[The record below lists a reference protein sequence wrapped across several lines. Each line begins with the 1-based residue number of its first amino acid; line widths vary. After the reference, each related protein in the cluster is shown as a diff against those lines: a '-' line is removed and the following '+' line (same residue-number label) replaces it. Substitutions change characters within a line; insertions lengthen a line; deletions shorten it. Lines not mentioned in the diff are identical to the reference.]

1 MKFGD
6 TMRCICGGT
15 IRSYE
20 FDPGDM
26 AWVHLCKGFTPC
38 TEAAPADEQVP
49 DHDDEIAEAGR
60 KFKAAQVEVER
71 AREEMAQ
78 VGDRLDRLN
87 RNLLTANTVRRAT
100 LVQVWDRLIDAGHVA
115 AAQIV
120 TRMIESRDWS

>member
-6 TMRCICGGT
+6 TMRCICGGI
-15 IRSYE
+15 IRQYE
-20 FDPGDM
+20 FDPDDT
-26 AWVHLCKGFTPC
+26 AWIHLSKGLTPC
-38 TEAAPADEQVP
+38 TEAAPVDDQVP
-49 DHDDEIAEAGR
+49 DHDDEIMKAGH
-60 KFKAAQVEVER
+60 KFKVAQIEVER

-115 AAQIV
+115 AAQTV